1 MGAEGTAPRVAA
13 VRALAAVLGEGRS
26 LSAAMAPVLG
36 PLAGADRA
44 LTQELCYGVLRW
56 HPQLQALAG
65 ALLRKPLKR
74 RDLDVQCLVL
84 VGLYQLIHLRT
95 PDYAAVAETVEA
107 ARALGRSWAAGLVN
121 GVLRNFLRQRQQLEQ
136 ALAGDEAAVFAHP
149 GWLLRRLRDD
159 WPQHWRAIVD
169 ANNARPPMVLRVNLA
184 HQSRDAYAGRLA
196 AAGLTAVP
204 VAGVASALCLEAPV
218 DVQRLPG
225 FDVGDV
231 SVQDGAAQLAAWL
244 LEAGP
249 GMRVLDACAAPGGKT
264 GHILEQQPRLQ
275 RLVALDVD
283 RDRLQQVR
291 ENLDRL
297 GLAADL
303 VAGDA
308 GRPDAWWDGRGF
320 DRILLDAPCSAT
332 GVIRRHPDIKAL
344 RRAKDIDALAA
355 QQRRILE
362 ALWPLLVPG
371 GMLLYA
377 TCSILRAENAQQVER
392 FLRDHSDAY
401 ERRIEAGWGHA
412 GAHGLQLLPGENGMD
427 GFFYARLD
435 KCG

>member
-1 MGAEGTAPRVAA
+1 
-13 VRALAAVLGEGRS
+13 
-26 LSAAMAPVLG
+26 
-36 PLAGADRA
+36 
-44 LTQELCYGVLRW
+44 
-56 HPQLQALAG
+56 
-65 ALLRKPLKR
+65 
-74 RDLDVQCLVL
+74 
-84 VGLYQLIHLRT
+84 
-95 PDYAAVAETVEA
+95 
-107 ARALGRSWAAGLVN
+107 
-121 GVLRNFLRQRQQLEQ
+121 
-136 ALAGDEAAVFAHP
+136 
-149 GWLLRRLRDD
+149 
-159 WPQHWRAIVD
+159 
-169 ANNARPPMVLRVNLA
+169 MVLRVNLA
-184 HQSRDAYAGRLA
+184 RQSRDAYAGRLA
-196 AAGLTAVP
+196 AAGLAGVP
-204 VAGVASALCLEAPV
+204 VAGVASALRLEAPV

-225 FDVGDV
+225 FDAGDV

-244 LEAGP
+244 LEVEP

-275 RLVALDVD
+275 RLVALDAD

-291 ENLDRL
+291 DNLDRL

-303 VAGDA
+303 ITGDA
-308 GRPDAWWDGRGF
+308 GRPEPWWDGRGF

-332 GVIRRHPDIKAL
+332 GVIRRHPDIKVL
-344 RRAKDIDALAA
+344 RRAEDIDTLAA

-377 TCSILRAENAQQVER
+377 TCSILHAENTRQVEG
-392 FLRDHSDAY
+392 FLRDHPDAC

-435 KCG
+435 KRG